1 MILRHALRNAMLPVI
16 TVIGLSIAGALAGS
30 VIAESIFNLPG
41 VGIYLV
47 RSLTNNDLPVVQS
60 WMLLFG
66 TAFILLNLVVDLSYS
81 WLDPRIRF
89 T

>member
-1 MILRHALRNAMLPVI
+1 M
-16 TVIGLSIAGALAGS
+16 
-30 VIAESIFNLPG
+30 
-41 VGIYLV
+41 GIYLV

-66 TAFILLNLVVDLSYS
+66 TAFILLNLVIDLSYS
-81 WLDPRIRF
+81 WFDPRIRF